1 MDGYLK
7 ILKDKEIFKNPE
19 HREPDSYKDRQTV
32 KIIVV
37 NDKGEVAL
45 ITNPV
50 HNFFL
55 LPGGGAE
62 SDDLE
67 KEAKREALEEIS
79 YYTKIIKEINK
90 IEEFRNRDAVH
101 SMTTCFLAEAVKEN
115 DKDLRT
121 EGEKKN
127 GLVVQWFELNKA
139 LEILENQTEKVKNGE
154 VGFYN
159 TAFNIIRDNYFLNL
173 YVKMKK
179 YERRE

>member
-1 MDGYLK
+1 
-7 ILKDKEIFKNPE
+7 
-19 HREPDSYKDRQTV
+19 
-32 KIIVV
+32 
-37 NDKGEVAL
+37 
-45 ITNPV
+45 
-50 HNFFL
+50 
-55 LPGGGAE
+55 
-62 SDDLE
+62 
-67 KEAKREALEEIS
+67 
-79 YYTKIIKEINK
+79 
-90 IEEFRNRDAVH
+90 
-101 SMTTCFLAEAVKEN
+101 MTTCFLAEAVKEN

-173 YVKMKK
+173 YGKMKK